1 MDKQTLHE
9 SYLLIAAGILVAAVV
24 LYNALLSPNLG
35 ASAVVY
41 TNYNHSDTSYPV
53 SYNASSSSALSEEPA
68 SSSMLSEDPPSD
80 LASSEMPGETP
91 DSTGSS
97 IPSEKPS
104 DPASSMATEKPVSS
118 KPPSSGK
125 VNINTA
131 SKEELMTLNGI
142 GEVKAQAIIDYR
154 NAHGPFKSVD
164 ELTLVKGIG
173 DATLAKNRDNIC
185 T

>member
-9 SYLLIAAGILVAAVV
+9 AYLLIAAGILVAAVI

-35 ASAVVY
+35 ASAIVY
-41 TNYNHSDTSYPV
+41 TNYNHSDTSYPI
-53 SYNASSSSALSEEPA
+53 SYNSSSSPSSISSSQEEESESSSLSSENPVSNFSSETPDEITSVADPVVSSEAPASSSST
-68 SSSMLSEDPPSD
+68 
-80 LASSEMPGETP
+80 ET
-91 DSTGSS
+91 
-97 IPSEKPS
+97 KN
-104 DPASSMATEKPVSS
+104 PVSS
-118 KPPSSGK
+118 GK
-125 VNINTA
+125 ININTA
-131 SKEELMTLNGI
+131 SKEELMQLNGI

-164 ELTLVKGIG
+164 ELVLVKGIG

>member
-9 SYLLIAAGILVAAVV
+9 SYLLIAAGILVAAVI

-35 ASAVVY
+35 ASAIVY

-53 SYNASSSSALSEEPA
+53 SYYASSSSAVSEAPSPSEEISESLSSILSSEVPDETSDSTISSKKPSV
-68 SSSMLSEDPPSD
+68 SSSSAPV
-80 LASSEMPGETP
+80 
-91 DSTGSS
+91 
-97 IPSEKPS
+97 
-104 DPASSMATEKPVSS
+104 EKPVSS
-118 KPPSSGK
+118 SKPSFSGK

-154 NAHGPFKSVD
+154 NTHGPFKSVD